1 MQGNSCTY
9 KMEAREK
16 TDIRRAPVILVTGLP
31 GSGKTM
37 LARELARSL
46 NLVHLSSD
54 AIRTTLQ
61 KRGRY
66 DESNKELVYREMWTK
81 AREVLDNNGKVVLD
95 ATFHKA
101 SRRKAFETLAREMHT
116 RPVVIQVKAGEEET
130 RRRLQHKRP
139 DSEAD
144 WQVYLLLKNE
154 YEEPEIIDYV
164 VHTDE
169 GKAAGELVEE
179 LLRT

>member
-1 MQGNSCTY
+1 
-9 KMEAREK
+9 MEAQEK
-16 TDIRRAPVILVTGLP
+16 TDIRHAPLILVTGLP

-37 LARELARSL
+37 LAGELARSL

-54 AIRTTLQ
+54 AIRATLQ

-66 DESNKELVYREMWTK
+66 DESDKDLVYREMWIEAK
-81 AREVLDNNGKVVLD
+81 EVLRHNGKVVLD

-101 SRRKAFETLAREMHT
+101 SRRAPFVKLAGEMHT

-130 RRRLQHKRP
+130 KRRLQRKRP

-144 WQVYLLLKNE
+144 WQVYQLLKSE
-154 YEEPEIIDYV
+154 YEEPEVVDYV
-164 VHTDE
+164 VRTDE
-169 GKAAGELVEE
+169 GKVVGELVEE
-179 LLRT
+179 LLK

>member
-1 MQGNSCTY
+1 MEHTY
-9 KMEAREK
+9 
-16 TDIRRAPVILVTGLP
+16 THLHHAPLILVTGLP

-37 LARELARSL
+37 LARELARAL
-46 NLVHLSSD
+46 DLVHLSSD
-54 AIRTTLQ
+54 AIRTELQ

-66 DESNKELVYREMWTK
+66 DESDKELVYREMWTK
-81 AREVLDNNGKVVLD
+81 AREVLRNNGKVVLD

-101 SRRKAFETLAREMHT
+101 SRRRAFEALAAEIHT

-130 RRRLQHKRP
+130 KRRLQRKRP

-164 VHTDE
+164 VRTDE
-169 GKAAGELVEE
+169 GKTADELTEE
-179 LLRT
+179 LLRA